1 MTYATI
7 NSLTSVSTLTSH
19 LKNENFWIGTSCVTV
34 GPLLLGEQIGDETLG
49 GAGILKSAGETS
61 SRLGSVS
68 WGLVDGRFFLG
79 ARFDG
84 LPLAGTACCC
94 CCWCGCWGISAPV
107 LAATCCWL
115 WWLWWLWWR
124 CLLALLVV
132 LFIVDVDCCLAV
144 KPPLAGEPLRLLV
157 SCSIG
162 LDILA
167 LFSWLCFSAPD
178 VSSVIA
184 DMWAG
189 RRLLAGTLMLGIVF
203 SVFIFRYYRVKIV
216 FILLVIFH
224 SFLLVSLDLFITM
237 SRFILWRF

>member
-19 LKNENFWIGTSCVTV
+19 LKKENFWIGTSCVR
-34 GPLLLGEQIGDETLG
+34 GGLLLGGQIGDETLG
-49 GAGILKSAGETS
+49 GTDCLKSTGETKSTS
-61 SRLGSVS
+61 SRLGVT
-68 WGLVDGRFFLG
+68 WGLLDGRFFLG
-79 ARFDG
+79 TRFDG
-84 LPLAGTACCC
+84 LLLAGSVCCWC

-107 LAATCCWL
+107 LAATCCCWL

-124 CLLALLVV
+124 CLLVLLVE

-157 SCSIG
+157 SCSTRFG
-162 LDILA
+162 ILA

-184 DMWAG
+184 DMWAA
-189 RRLLAGTLMLGIVF
+189 RRLLAGTLMPGIVF
-203 SVFIFRYYRVKIV
+203 SIFSDINRFRIV
-216 FILLVIFH
+216 YILIF
-224 SFLLVSLDLFITM
+224 LFH
-237 SRFILWRF
+237 